1 MAETYISFY
10 MRVNKIHV
18 FVDSLRGIGS
28 PNRICFMIEENGE
41 TLLIAPYEK
50 RDFRS
55 HGVPPEVY
63 TGNGGME
70 VSSMKLCRIIAS
82 LYHWD
87 LDRSYRVP
95 GTVYPE
101 KKVAIFRLKEAE
113 LIDRETDSAKENQSI

>member
-1 MAETYISFY
+1 MK
-10 MRVNKIHV
+10 VNKIHV

-55 HGVPPEVY
+55 HSVPPEVY
-63 TGNGGME
+63 AGAGGME
-70 VSSMKLCRIIAS
+70 VSSIKLCRIIAS

-87 LDRSYRVP
+87 LNRSYRVP
-95 GTVYPE
+95 GTIYPE

-113 LIDRETDSAKENQSI
+113 LIDRAETE

>member
-1 MAETYISFY
+1 MKSATSVRMAF
-10 MRVNKIHV
+10 HW
-18 FVDSLRGIGS
+18 
-28 PNRICFMIEENGE
+28 
-41 TLLIAPYEK
+41 
-50 RDFRS
+50 RS
-55 HGVPPEVY
+55 